1 MLYGSLNGRGIWG
14 RIDTCIYMTVS
25 LWCPPETIIMLLISY
40 TPIENNKFFFFFFK
54 EMMKVD
60 ILTLFVILGGMLS
73 FIIRMLAQESLKMSF
88 NRLWEFSF
96 IFSFSKVFFF
106 NQE

>member
-1 MLYGSLNGRGIWG
+1 
-14 RIDTCIYMTVS
+14 
-25 LWCPPETIIMLLISY
+25 
-40 TPIENNKFFFFFFK
+40 
-54 EMMKVD
+54 MKVD

-106 NQE
+106 LIKNK